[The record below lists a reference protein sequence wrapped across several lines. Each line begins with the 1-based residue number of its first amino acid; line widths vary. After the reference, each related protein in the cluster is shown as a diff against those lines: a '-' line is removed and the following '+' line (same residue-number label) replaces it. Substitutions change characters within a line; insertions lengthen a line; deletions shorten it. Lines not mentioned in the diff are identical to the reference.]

1 MGGEF
6 SLFDRTRLLINLL
19 VLQLLH
25 LITISL
31 LNEGLDGVEF
41 A

>member
-25 LITISL
+25 LITIGL
-31 LNEGLDGVEF
+31 LNEGLDGIEF